1 MELDTNGWDQWKN
14 HVLHELDR
22 LNKTLA
28 DHTEADSENFKEL
41 RDLINSGVIKISL
54 DVNTLKTKAGVW
66 GTIGGGI
73 ASAIVAFA
81 VAMIGK

>member
-1 MELDTNGWDQWKN
+1 MEPDTNGWSEWKN

-22 LNKTLA
+22 LNETLVK
-28 DHTEADSENFKEL
+28 HSESDTANFQEL
-41 RDLINSGVIKISL
+41 RELINIGVTKISL

>member
-1 MELDTNGWDQWKN
+1 MEGQDNGWAEWRN

-41 RDLINSGVIKISL
+41 RDLINTGVTKISL
-54 DVNTLKTKAGVW
+54 DVAALKTKAGVW